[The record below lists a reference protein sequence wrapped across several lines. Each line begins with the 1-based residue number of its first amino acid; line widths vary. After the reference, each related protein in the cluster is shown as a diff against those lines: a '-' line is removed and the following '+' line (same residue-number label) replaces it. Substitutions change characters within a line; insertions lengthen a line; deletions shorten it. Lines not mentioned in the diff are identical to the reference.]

1 MSPQENSI
9 LINEHALNSE
19 PVPVSSKWWM
29 NRLQLK
35 ISKAS
40 GLDNISPCLLENA
53 AEVISKPVD
62 SNRHQM
68 HRCVMNTS
76 FQCGFKIRANH
87 SSEFAA
93 VSFSDFIRR
102 GMDQDLVTGTAFI
115 DLRKAF
121 DSVDH
126 ELLINKLESYGLK
139 NTGLNWSQSYLSDR
153 KQVVSIGKEASDYCS
168 NTSGVPQGSILGPLL
183 FVLFISDLPKVL
195 TQCQILMYADDT
207 VIYFRATDSQVKADT
222 LKNWHW

>member
-1 MSPQENSI
+1 
-9 LINEHALNSE
+9 
-19 PVPVSSKWWM
+19 
-29 NRLQLK
+29 
-35 ISKAS
+35 
-40 GLDNISPCLLENA
+40 
-53 AEVISKPVD
+53 
-62 SNRHQM
+62 
-68 HRCVMNTS
+68 
-76 FQCGFKIRANH
+76 
-87 SSEFAA
+87 
-93 VSFSDFIRR
+93 
-102 GMDQDLVTGTAFI
+102 MDQDLVTGAAFI

-207 VIYFRATDSQVKADT
+207 VIYFRATDFQVKADT